1 MNQINY
7 RHIGDDPKSL
17 QSSKLNALVQAQIY
31 RQIMEQKRKR
41 EEHFPTENIYD
52 SRGVEDKPTANL
64 GQIKKLI
71 TKM

>member
-7 RHIGDDPKSL
+7 RHIGDDPKAL
-17 QSSKLNALVQAQIY
+17 QSLKLNALVQAQIY
-31 RQIMEQKRKR
+31 RQVLEQKRKR
-41 EEHFPTENIYD
+41 EEQLATENIYD
-52 SRGVEDKPTANL
+52 SRGIEDKPTANL

>member
-1 MNQINY
+1 
-7 RHIGDDPKSL
+7 L
-17 QSSKLNALVQAQIY
+17 KLNALVQAQIY
-31 RQIMEQKRKR
+31 RQVLEQKRKR
-41 EEHFPTENIYD
+41 EEQLSTENIYD